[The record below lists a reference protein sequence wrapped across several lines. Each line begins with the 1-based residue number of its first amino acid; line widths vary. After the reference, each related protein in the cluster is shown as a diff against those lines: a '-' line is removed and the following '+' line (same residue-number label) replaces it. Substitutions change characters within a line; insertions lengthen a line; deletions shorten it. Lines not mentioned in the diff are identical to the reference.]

1 MLYGE
6 QEKAGTRPAYLP
18 FASALTTLTRLVLRG
33 SLLLLLATLVLTA
46 LLLLTTLLV
55 LTRFALLALLLL
67 FVLLVAILVLAHMES
82 FRFPTR
88 NNNSRRGAAFQEDP
102 RFHKIA
108 FDAARMTISG
118 RRATGH
124 QKPVQKPAAAVAYY
138 RSNNLQLTQSKNRAD
153 AAT

>member
-1 MLYGE
+1 ME
-6 QEKAGTRPAYLP
+6 SKEKAGTRPAYLLL
-18 FASALTTLTRLVLRG
+18 ASALTTLTRLVLRG
-33 SLLLLLATLVLTA
+33 SLLLLLATLV
-46 LLLLTTLLV
+46 LTTLLV

-124 QKPVQKPAAAVAYY
+124 QTQPKKTAAAVAYY
-138 RSNNLQLTQSKNRAD
+138 RSNNLQSTQGKTRAD